1 MHIIALSNI
10 TKRKNLNCMLFGYM
24 KLGGIVT
31 YLLIHLDL
39 FSSASACTRSYI
51 INHNPYY
58 NNFINII
65 LYYYYHLSYD
75 HNILLLFIFE
85 AMINR

>member
-1 MHIIALSNI
+1 
-10 TKRKNLNCMLFGYM
+10 MLYGYM

-31 YLLIHLDL
+31 YLLIRLDL

-51 INHNPYY
+51 INHNRYY

-65 LYYYYHLSYD
+65 LLLS
-75 HNILLLFIFE
+75 FIVWP
-85 AMINR
+85 